1 MSTSPPPA
9 VHGLEAEALEAVWA
23 LEEASVRDVMEALNR
38 AAEPPR
44 AYTTYMTTLARL
56 HGKGLLARRR
66 EGKTDLYRAVH
77 SRAEYADRRAE
88 AEVAEL
94 VDSFG
99 EVALSHFARQIADL
113 DPERREALERL
124 ARER

>member
-1 MSTSPPPA
+1 
-9 VHGLEAEALEAVWA
+9 
-23 LEEASVRDVMEALNR
+23 MEALNR

>member
-1 MSTSPPPA
+1 MSTRPPPA
-9 VHGLEAEALEAVWA
+9 VHGLEAEALEAVWE

-66 EGKTDLYRAVH
+66 EATPAL
-77 SRAEYADRRAE
+77 SRPVPTRPEYAVLRAASE
-88 AEVAEL
+88 GAEL
-94 VDSFG
+94 VDPFG
-99 EVALSHFARQIADL
+99 AVALSHFAR
-113 DPERREALERL
+113 
-124 ARER
+124 